1 MKKTI
6 TKFGTGA
13 LALGIFIVA
22 CSPEEQVSTEPIN
35 NAVSFTATVEDENT
49 LLLEQLSFETG
60 DLEDSLI
67 DDVHFSLANAVVP
80 SECAPT
86 AFNDAINTSVNS
98 NLDFL
103 GSFYFDLYGQIN
115 QLYARFLDQGPHYF
129 GADGEYTN
137 YVVNRTRS
145 LEKFWNMPNEITVKG
160 QHNSTLNDRDKI
172 AAVYI
177 NFAGLTEEQAY
188 ANADT
193 FQALNEASTFLNESP
208 LLSFDG
214 FATSNNLIVIG
225 DGLVELASEAGVED
239 KIVWSGILAHEWAH
253 QIQFDNFSDW
263 YPNGAA
269 DNAPEATRTTKLEAD
284 FIAAY
289 YLTHKKGATYNW
301 KRVADFFELFFNIG
315 DCSFTSSGHHGTP
328 LQRMEAA
335 RLGYVL
341 ATQAHKQGHIMSTDD
356 VHEAFINVL
365 GDIVGDN
372 VEDYTPTA
380 E

>member
-1 MKKTI
+1 MRTTI
-6 TKFGTGA
+6 TKFGVGA
-13 LALGIFIVA
+13 LALGIFMVA
-22 CSPEEQVSTEPIN
+22 CSPEEPVSTTPLN
-35 NAVSFTATVEDENT
+35 DAVFSTATVDDENAQ
-49 LLLEQLSFETG
+49 LLEQLSFDAG
-60 DLEDSLI
+60 DLEHSLI
-67 DDVHFSLANAVVP
+67 DDIPFVLANAVVP

-86 AFNDAINTSVNS
+86 AFNDVINASISS
-98 NLDFL
+98 NIDFL
-103 GSFYFDLYGQIN
+103 GSLYFDLYGQIN
-115 QLYARFLDQGPHYF
+115 QLYARFLDNGPHYF

-137 YVVNRTRS
+137 YVKKRTRS
-145 LEKFWNMPNEITVKG
+145 LEKFWNMKGEITVKG

-193 FQALNEASTFLNESP
+193 FLSLNEASTFLNESP

-239 KIVWSGILAHEWAH
+239 KVVWSGILAHEWAH

-269 DNAPEATRTTKLEAD
+269 DNAPEATRTTELEAD

-289 YLTHKKGATYNW
+289 YLTHKRGATYNW

-335 RLGYVL
+335 RQGYIL
-341 ATQAHKQGHIMSTDD
+341 ATQAHKQGHIMSTND
-356 VHEAFINVL
+356 VHEAFLSVL

-372 VEDYTPTA
+372 AFIA